1 MAYWINSVS
10 KPGHNAMNYREFCC
24 DSIDDIKELPN
35 YKIRGTPQ
43 EIDGLLDT
51 ISCRQCSL
59 GSECIVLDEG
69 GNTRVFKL
77 GSDLTR
83 GINGWIEM

>member
-1 MAYWINSVS
+1 MAYWINPSPKS
-10 KPGHNAMNYREFCC
+10 DNKPTNYREFCC
-24 DSIDDIKELPN
+24 DSVEDIKELPN

-43 EIDGLLDT
+43 IIDDRINT
-51 ISCRQCSL
+51 ISCKPCAL

-69 GNTRVFKL
+69 GDTRVFKL
-77 GSDLTR
+77 GSDLTK

>member
-1 MAYWINSVS
+1 MAYWINSVH
-10 KPGHNAMNYREFCC
+10 KQGINAINYREFCC
-24 DSIDDIKELPN
+24 DNVNDIKELPT
-35 YKIRGTPQ
+35 YKSRGTPQ
-43 EIDGLLDT
+43 EIDRCIDT
-51 ISCRQCSL
+51 VSCKPCAL

-77 GSDLTR
+77 GSDLTK